1 MSKKLD
7 ISLSP
12 LEKDDRE
19 KFIKDNQRS
28 FKYGAAEEFGMRD
41 NHFEEDGEIISRKT
55 IEESIDSKDA
65 KTFRII
71 HDNQKIGGV
80 VVKIDKEN
88 KKGELEL
95 LFINPEMHSK
105 GTGFSAWLEIE
116 KMFREIEVWETVTP
130 YFEKRNIHF
139 YVNKC

>member
-1 MSKKLD
+1 MSSKLNV
-7 ISLSP
+7 ILSP
-12 LEKDDRE
+12 LEPDDRE
-19 KFIKDNQRS
+19 QFITDNQRA
-28 FKYGAAEEFGMRD
+28 FKFGATEEFGMRAD
-41 NHFEEDGEIISRKT
+41 HFEEDGEIISRKT

-95 LFINPEMHSK
+95 LFINPEIHSK
-105 GTGFSAWLEIE
+105 GAGYSTWLEIE
-116 KMFREIEVWETVTP
+116 KCFQKLKYGKLSHLILKKEI
-130 YFEKRNIHF
+130 FIF
-139 YVNKC
+139 M

>member
-7 ISLSP
+7 IILSP

-19 KFIKDNQRS
+19 QFIKDNQRS
-28 FKYGAAEEFGMRD
+28 FKFGATEEFGMRD
-41 NHFEEDGEIISRKT
+41 NHFEEDGETISRKT
-55 IEESIDSKDA
+55 IENSIDSKDA

-71 HDNQKIGGV
+71 HENKKIGGV

-95 LFINPEMHSK
+95 LFINPEIHSK
-105 GTGFSAWLEIE
+105 GAGYSTWLEIE
-116 KMFREIEVWETVTP
+116 KMFPEIEVWETFTP
-130 YFEKRNIHF
+130 YFEKKKYSF
-139 YVNKC
+139 LCE

>member
-19 KFIKDNQRS
+19 QFIKDNQRS
-28 FKYGAAEEFGMRD
+28 FKYGAAEEFGTRD

-55 IEESIDSKDA
+55 TEESIDSKDA
-65 KTFRII
+65 KTFRIT

-105 GTGFSAWLEIE
+105 GAGYSAWLEIE
-116 KMFREIEVWETVTP
+116 KMFPEIEVWETFTP

-139 YVNKC
+139 YVNK